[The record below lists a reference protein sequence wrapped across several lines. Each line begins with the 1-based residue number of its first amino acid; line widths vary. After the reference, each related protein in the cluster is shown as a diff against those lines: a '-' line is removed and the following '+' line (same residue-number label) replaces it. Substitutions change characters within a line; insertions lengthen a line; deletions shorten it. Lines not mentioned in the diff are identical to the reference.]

1 MAGIQTMAFGQPR
14 TPQVTDAPP
23 PFDKPTADI
32 ILRSSDRVDFRV
44 KKAILSETSWFFD
57 TMFTLPQPSLIAG
70 EMKRIRANGLET
82 ELKDGLA
89 VVHITED
96 SRTID
101 CLLRICYPLRNPVIT
116 DLSELRRLLTSAT
129 KYAMDEAVEILRER
143 LYNLAQEIP
152 LQVYAVAIQFNFEK
166 EAREA
171 AKYFLACKTPVMYV
185 PELEEI
191 SGGVYQRL
199 LDYRTR
205 CGKEATRL
213 VSSEMGWL
221 PREDWPWFSC
231 PNGGEPCAIKA
242 GVTVTFRFNGGGRIR
257 RGYPKMWWWQHVHRM
272 ACVLEATPCGKML
285 YTTSLMDQAL
295 QDAAACPRCRV
306 TAPAKLRRF
315 MDLLA
320 VEVDRVVSQVELE
333 IK

>member
-1 MAGIQTMAFGQPR
+1 MQTMASGQPR

-44 KKAILSETSWFFD
+44 KKAILAETSSFFES
-57 TMFTLPQPSLIAG
+57 MFTLPQPSLSVG
-70 EMKRIRANGLET
+70 EVTRIEADGSEADY
-82 ELKDGLA
+82 KDGLA

-152 LQVYAVAIQFNFEK
+152 LQVYAVAIQLNFEK

-171 AKYFLACKTPVMYV
+171 AKHFLACQAPVMYA

-191 SGGVYQRL
+191 SGGAYQRL
-199 LDYRTR
+199 LDYRRR
-205 CGKEATRL
+205 CGKKAKGL
-213 VSSEMGWL
+213 VSEEMRWL
-221 PREDWPWFSC
+221 PAEDWPWFSC
-231 PNGGEPCAIKA
+231 CSGQCAEA
-242 GVTVTFRFNGGGRIR
+242 GVAVTFGVYVSKR
-257 RGYPKMWWWQHVHRM
+257 PKMWWQHVHRM
-272 ACVLEATPCGKML
+272 ACVLEATPCGKM
-285 YTTSLMDQAL
+285 YATDLMDQAL

-320 VEVDRVVSQVELE
+320 VEVDRVVTQMELE